1 MSGVDGWVVCRV
13 LMAGWC
19 VRYRWLGDVSGV
31 DGWEVC
37 QVLMAG

>member
-1 MSGVDGWVVCRV
+1 
-13 LMAGWC
+13 MAGWC